1 MTSELTTIESTSI
14 LSPDRFSE
22 LAAIEEKVVAGYK
35 NRIMFRAPYLMRV
48 SVLDDVKHPTPDS
61 KYWQANLE
69 RTVMFQNL
77 VELSYD
83 YREKEADIKIKEAL
97 YDEQIAKNTP
107 LSRAKAAKTRI
118 QIERIRTHLVAM
130 KKEADERAREIIGW
144 TEIMDELEPHLEFS
158 TTDQGEHMAKSYP
171 LRFARQKKLIDQVG
185 ASDMNGAMN
194 ILGLCQTAFNNP
206 ETLRLI
212 EEEEKSKLSHTRSA
226 EDIGDNR

>member
-1 MTSELTTIESTSI
+1 MPSELTTIESTSI
-14 LSPDRFSE
+14 LSPDRFNK
-22 LAAIEEKVVAGYK
+22 LADIEDKIISGYE
-35 NRIMFRAPYLMRV
+35 NRIMFRAPYLMQV

-97 YDEQIAKNTP
+97 YDEQIARGTP
-107 LSRAKAAKTRI
+107 LSNAKAAKTMI

-130 KKEADERAREIIGW
+130 RKEADERAREIIGW
-144 TEIMDELEPHLEFS
+144 TEIMDNLKPHLEFS
-158 TTDQGEHMAKSYP
+158 STNQNEHMAKSYP
-171 LRFARQKKLIDQVG
+171 LRFARQKALIDQVG

-212 EEEEKSKLSHTRSA
+212 EKEEESKKLHP
-226 EDIGDNR
+226 